1 MATFSQGFLSQLA
14 NPAMSQSL
22 FDLGSALGGLP
33 GQVKEQRR
41 KQEQLKRYDQIA
53 QMSEQGIASAQEG
66 DVASLTSRIDQLQQS
81 RENAKTLEEKQ
92 AIGQSILKLQGLLP
106 GAEKV
111 SIGNNA
117 RELVNIEQKLKSLP
131 AGSTPQR
138 LALQKRQEVLQQ
150 DPEAMRQYQQYQLD
164 AWKFQQ
170 AEEEMQAEQWL
181 DSNRG
186 SMLEAIEAGNIDQLN
201 TIIEGAGVNTE
212 AAQKFAAI
220 SLQSAENMAKFEEN
234 SMERKIAPS
243 VDYYTEQVNSLPEEI
258 QNNLKSTLE
267 AYTRVSNEGWDGKQ
281 WNTGAR
287 IRAKQLEKNLQSQ
300 LRAIN
305 SQIATSEY
313 FNAKREERTTKE
325 QIKKIEIK
333 LDAPMGSDYINQGR
347 LMAQS
352 LLGKDKELTEDDI
365 QKYAKQLYDRDR
377 KQLIQQLAALKGEE
391 PVEEE
396 EADDS
401 PFRTIGGKKLS
412 VRDIQEDIAK
422 VGKEETIRLLKKAGA
437 TQEDIDFYFP
447 PEPAE
452 REKRIKALGPR
463 DERMDAIG
471 RGFVARTDALGPR
484 EERMRSLGSREERIS
499 SLFN

>member
-1 MATFSQGFLSQLA
+1 
-14 NPAMSQSL
+14 
-22 FDLGSALGGLP
+22 
-33 GQVKEQRR
+33 
-41 KQEQLKRYDQIA
+41 
-53 QMSEQGIASAQEG
+53 
-66 DVASLTSRIDQLQQS
+66 
-81 RENAKTLEEKQ
+81 
-92 AIGQSILKLQGLLP
+92 
-106 GAEKV
+106 
-111 SIGNNA
+111 
-117 RELVNIEQKLKSLP
+117 
-131 AGSTPQR
+131 
-138 LALQKRQEVLQQ
+138 
-150 DPEAMRQYQQYQLD
+150 
-164 AWKFQQ
+164 
-170 AEEEMQAEQWL
+170 
-181 DSNRG
+181 
-186 SMLEAIEAGNIDQLN
+186 
-201 TIIEGAGVNTE
+201 
-212 AAQKFAAI
+212 
-220 SLQSAENMAKFEEN
+220 
-234 SMERKIAPS
+234 
-243 VDYYTEQVNSLPEEI
+243 
-258 QNNLKSTLE
+258 
-267 AYTRVSNEGWDGKQ
+267 
-281 WNTGAR
+281 
-287 IRAKQLEKNLQSQ
+287 
-300 LRAIN
+300 
-305 SQIATSEY
+305 
-313 FNAKREERTTKE
+313 
-325 QIKKIEIK
+325 
-333 LDAPMGSDYINQGR
+333 MGSDYINQGR